1 MDCELLTV
9 GTELLLGFTVD
20 TNAAVAGRALA
31 AAGIRLARRATVG
44 DDAAAIR
51 DAAGAALDR
60 TGTVIVT
67 GGLGP
72 TRDDL
77 TRDAVAALFGR
88 ALVRDPAILA
98 TLEERFA
105 RLGRGPMPEANRRQ
119 ADVPHGATVLP
130 NRWGTAPGLMLEDGR
145 GRLAILLPGV
155 PAEMQGLLE
164 HEVIPRLLERRAR
177 GPAAAPGRAEAAAH
191 PRPEAVAPGGR
202 EPPAPANGGGV
213 EAILSHTLRTT
224 GISESAL
231 ADRVGDPTR
240 ILGEHLTLAWLPSP
254 EGTDLRLTAWGL
266 GTEAARAA
274 LAGAAAALRPL
285 LGTHCYGEGDD
296 DLAAL
301 VLAELERRKARLA
314 VAESCT
320 GGLLGARITAIPGSS
335 RTFLGG
341 VVAYDN
347 EVKLG
352 LLGVSADSLAAHG
365 AVSEAVAREMAS
377 GVARAFGAEAAASVT
392 GVAGPDGGTALK
404 PVGTT
409 WIGVM
414 IGGQVRAFSYVF
426 PGEREVVRRRAAQA
440 ALDALR
446 RAMRGGD

>member
-1 MDCELLTV
+1 MDVELLTV
-9 GTELLLGFTVD
+9 GTELLLGYTVD
-20 TNAAVAGRALA
+20 TNAAAAGRLLA
-31 AAGIRLARRATVG
+31 DAGFRVARHSTVG
-44 DDAAAIR
+44 DHAAAVRDAAA
-51 DAAGAALDR
+51 AALER
-60 TGTVIVT
+60 TGTLIVT

-72 TRDDL
+72 TADDL
-77 TRDAVAALFGR
+77 TREAVAGLFGR
-88 ALVRDPAILA
+88 ALVRDPVVLQ
-98 TLEERFA
+98 TLEERF
-105 RLGRGPMPEANRRQ
+105 RRMGRGPMPESNARQ
-119 ADVPHGATVLP
+119 ADVPEGATVLG
-130 NRWGTAPGLMLEDGR
+130 NRWGTAPGLWLEGEDGR
-145 GRLAILLPGV
+145 LAVLLPGV
-155 PAEMQGLLE
+155 PVEMRGLLE
-164 HEVIPRLLERRAR
+164 QEVIPRLLERQRAQ
-177 GPAAAPGRAEAAAH
+177 GHGGTGAPDGATVIRS
-191 PRPEAVAPGGR
+191 R
-202 EPPAPANGGGV
+202 
-213 EAILSHTLRTT
+213 TLRTT

-266 GTEAARAA
+266 GAEAARAA

-285 LGTHCYGEGDD
+285 LGTHGYGEGAA

-301 VLAELERRKARLA
+301 VLAELERRQARLA

-377 GVARAFGAEAAASVT
+377 GVARVFGAEAAASVT
-392 GVAGPDGGTALK
+392 GIAGPDGGTALK

-409 WIGVM
+409 WIGVSV
-414 IGGQVRAFSYVF
+414 GGQVRAFSYVF

>member
-1 MDCELLTV
+1 MDCEILTV

-20 TNAAVAGRALA
+20 SNGAVAGRALA
-31 AAGIRLARRATVG
+31 AAGIRVTRRATVG

-51 DAAGAALDR
+51 DAVAAALER
-60 TGTVIVT
+60 SGAVIVT

-77 TRDAVAALFGR
+77 TRDAVAALLGR

-98 TLEERFA
+98 ALEERFA

-119 ADVPHGATVLP
+119 ADVPRGATVLP
-130 NRWGTAPGLMLEDGR
+130 NRWGTAPGLMLEDGP
-145 GRLAILLPGV
+145 GRVAFLLPGV
-155 PAEMQGLLE
+155 PAEMRGLLE
-164 HEVIPRLLERRAR
+164 QEVIPRLLERRAR
-177 GPAAAPGRAEAAAH
+177 GAAPPGRPGAAGAGGRGPVPAAPG
-191 PRPEAVAPGGR
+191 GD
-202 EPPAPANGGGV
+202 

-240 ILGEHLTLAWLPSP
+240 ILGEHLTLAWLPGP

-266 GTEAARAA
+266 GAEAAQRA
-274 LAGAAAALRPL
+274 LAGAAGALRAL
-285 LGTHCYGEGDD
+285 LGSHCYGEGDD
-296 DLAAL
+296 DLAAI
-301 VLAELERRKARLA
+301 VLAELERRQTRLA

-320 GGLLGARITAIPGSS
+320 GGLLGARITAVPGSS
-335 RTFLGG
+335 RSFVGG

-347 EVKLG
+347 DVKLG
-352 LLGVSADSLAAHG
+352 MLGVSADSLAVHG
-365 AVSEAVAREMAS
+365 AVSEAVAREMAF
-377 GVARAFGAEAAASVT
+377 GVAKALGAEAAASVT
-392 GVAGPDGGTALK
+392 GIAGPDGGTAIK

-409 WIGVM
+409 WIGVLV
-414 IGGQVRAFSYVF
+414 GGQVRAFSYVF

-446 RAMRGGD
+446 RSLRGGD

>member
-1 MDCELLTV
+1 MDCEILTV

-20 TNAAVAGRALA
+20 SNGAVAGRALA
-31 AAGIRLARRATVG
+31 AAGIRVTRRATVG

-51 DAAGAALDR
+51 DAVAAALER
-60 TGTVIVT
+60 SGAVVVT

-77 TRDAVAALFGR
+77 TRDAVAALLGR

-98 TLEERFA
+98 ALEERFA

-130 NRWGTAPGLMLEDGR
+130 NRWGTAPGLMLEDGQ
-145 GRLAILLPGV
+145 GRVAFLLPGV
-155 PAEMQGLLE
+155 PAEMRGLLE
-164 HEVIPRLLERRAR
+164 QEVIPKLKARAD
-177 GPAAAPGRAEAAAH
+177 AATPSGTAAE
-191 PRPEAVAPGGR
+191 V
-202 EPPAPANGGGV
+202 
-213 EAILSHTLRTT
+213 ILSHTLRTT

-240 ILGEHLTLAWLPSP
+240 ILGEHLTLAWLPGP

-266 GTEAARAA
+266 GAEAAQRA
-274 LAGAAAALRPL
+274 LAGAAGALRAL
-285 LGTHCYGEGDD
+285 LGSHCYGEGDD
-296 DLAAL
+296 DLAAV
-301 VLAELERRKARLA
+301 VLAELERRTTRLA

-320 GGLLGARITAIPGSS
+320 GGLLGARITAVPGSS
-335 RTFLGG
+335 RTFVGG

-347 EVKLG
+347 DVKLG
-352 LLGVSADSLAAHG
+352 LLGVSADSLATHG
-365 AVSEAVAREMAS
+365 AVSEAVAREMAI
-377 GVARAFGAEAAASVT
+377 GVAKALRAEAAASVT
-392 GVAGPDGGTALK
+392 SVAGPDGGTAAK

-409 WIGVM
+409 WIGVLV
-414 IGGQVRAFSYVF
+414 GGQVRAFSYVF
-426 PGEREVVRRRAAQA
+426 PGDREMVRRRAAQA

-446 RAMRGGD
+446 RALRGGD